1 MKRWKKFI
9 AMGLAV
15 SMIVPSCIPQ
25 TLWASEFSTGS
36 VESAADVFED
46 GAGYETGS
54 ESGNK
59 ISDENNSGDEFGTG
73 ELKDQEPEQSETED
87 SVNAGQS
94 AEGYN
99 ILLYSDG
106 KLEKTYVIPYADA
119 DNAKV
124 PEALKGKTGYIFKE
138 WNTKEDGTGET
149 YKPGDSIKKLLE
161 TADMAMQA
169 QETSERTEAG
179 EEIKPEKDVMQEEND
194 VAQTDSA
201 SWEEKNDKAEMQISD
216 TENDG
221 TSPDISTDKAIAAGD
236 TTAITLYAIWEKA
249 SEYKITYKLN
259 KGKNN
264 TANPK
269 TYTSEDEIKFK
280 KPTRSGYHFVGWYTD
295 SKYKNQI
302 SVIEKGS
309 EGSLTLYAKWTK
321 EISPSAKAASL
332 DYVKGTKAN
341 TITVSATVSN
351 YVKSSDGYYYL
362 VYVDSNSGK
371 VKKTVGK
378 VKKPEKAKG
387 KITFKLNISRHPE
400 YAQGKFAIG
409 IKKSKSAYSVISP
422 KSYVSNP
429 EKLST
434 NTAAYFVPGT
444 KKGIQATDIN
454 ELTDTKSKTVFF
466 NLYISDLMR
475 KDSGVETYKYNGK
488 TYHFNGLY
496 GYVYLVQQ
504 CNAKGIQVTAQIS
517 IDRNASTQS
526 FITGNS
532 PYAETAY
539 YGWNTDNSTTR
550 QTMEAMFA
558 YLGEKFGKN
567 NCYISN
573 WILGNEV
580 NSASGYYYVG
590 NVSFSKFISMYS
602 EAFRCL
608 YNAVKSSR
616 GSSKVFICLDN
627 CWNQKNAFTICYSAR
642 STLESFAAKISDM
655 QKDVNWNLAYHAYNQ
670 PLSDSQFW
678 SGANASMFT
687 SDANTTTFITMRNI
701 QTLTDYVK
709 NRFGSNTRII
719 LSEQGFSSTY
729 GGQANQAAAI
739 ALAYYKAAC
748 NPMIDAFIIRSYK
761 DEAHEVAQGLAM
773 GLKDAN
779 GKKKTAYNVF
789 KNMDS
794 SNSLKYT
801 EKVLKSQVGN
811 WKSLVP
817 GYRKFPPCIES
828 DVTDRRDC
836 FQKLLSYWKCI
847 KLSQIKHIFPTQRTQ
862 IIPILRSIK
871 RKQR

>member
-1 MKRWKKFI
+1 MKKWKKFI

-25 TLWASEFSTGS
+25 TLWASEFSAGS

-46 GAGYETGS
+46 SAEYETGS

-119 DNAKV
+119 DTAKV

-161 TADMAMQA
+161 TADMAKQA
-169 QETSERTEAG
+169 QETSERTEVG

-201 SWEEKNDKAEMQISD
+201 SWEEKTDKAEMQISD

-387 KITFKLNISRHPE
+387 KITFKLNISGHPE

-817 GYRKFPPCIES
+817 GYSTRKIS
-828 DVTDRRDC
+828 
-836 FQKLLSYWKCI
+836 SMY
-847 KLSQIKHIFPTQRTQ
+847 
-862 IIPILRSIK
+862 
-871 RKQR
+871 RK

>member
-1 MKRWKKFI
+1 MKKWKKFI

-25 TLWASEFSTGS
+25 TLWASEFSAGS

-106 KLEKTYVIPYADA
+106 KLEKTYVIPYADV
-119 DNAKV
+119 DIAKV
-124 PEALKGKTGYIFKE
+124 PEALRGKTGYVFKE

-161 TADMAMQA
+161 TADMAKQA

-201 SWEEKNDKAEMQISD
+201 SWEEKTDKAEMQISD

-387 KITFKLNISRHPE
+387 KITFKLNISGHPE

-642 STLESFAAKISDM
+642 STLESFAAKISNM

-817 GYRKFPPCIES
+817 GYSTGKISSMYRK
-828 DVTDRRDC
+828 
-836 FQKLLSYWKCI
+836 
-847 KLSQIKHIFPTQRTQ
+847 
-862 IIPILRSIK
+862 
-871 RKQR
+871 

>member
-1 MKRWKKFI
+1 MKKWKKFI

-25 TLWASEFSTGS
+25 TLWASEFSAGS

-119 DNAKV
+119 DTAKV

-161 TADMAMQA
+161 TADMAKQA
-169 QETSERTEAG
+169 QETSERTEVG

-201 SWEEKNDKAEMQISD
+201 SWEEKTDKAEMQISD

-387 KITFKLNISRHPE
+387 KITFKLNISGHPE

-678 SGANASMFT
+678 SGANAFMFT

-817 GYRKFPPCIES
+817 GYSTGKISSMYRK
-828 DVTDRRDC
+828 
-836 FQKLLSYWKCI
+836 
-847 KLSQIKHIFPTQRTQ
+847 
-862 IIPILRSIK
+862 
-871 RKQR
+871 

>member
-1 MKRWKKFI
+1 MKKWKKFI

-15 SMIVPSCIPQ
+15 SMIVPSCITQ
-25 TLWASEFSTGS
+25 TLWASEFSAGS

-119 DNAKV
+119 DTAKV

-161 TADMAMQA
+161 TADMAKQA
-169 QETSERTEAG
+169 QETSERTEVG

-201 SWEEKNDKAEMQISD
+201 SWEEKTGKAEMQISD

-332 DYVKGTKAN
+332 DYLKGTKAN

-387 KITFKLNISRHPE
+387 KITFKLNISGHPE

-748 NPMIDAFIIRSYK
+748 NPMIDAFIIRSYE

-817 GYRKFPPCIES
+817 GYSTGKISSMYRK
-828 DVTDRRDC
+828 
-836 FQKLLSYWKCI
+836 
-847 KLSQIKHIFPTQRTQ
+847 
-862 IIPILRSIK
+862 
-871 RKQR
+871 

>member
-25 TLWASEFSTGS
+25 TLWASEFSAGS
-36 VESAADVFED
+36 VESASDVFED
-46 GAGYETGS
+46 GVGYETGS

-59 ISDENNSGDEFGTG
+59 ISDKNNSGDEFGTG
-73 ELKDQEPEQSETED
+73 ELKDQEPEQSETEG

-94 AEGYN
+94 SEGYN

-161 TADMAMQA
+161 TADMAKQA
-169 QETSERTEAG
+169 QKTSERTEAG

-201 SWEEKNDKAEMQISD
+201 SWEEKTDKAEMQISD

-302 SVIEKGS
+302 SLIEKGS

-387 KITFKLNISRHPE
+387 KITFKLNISGHPE

-517 IDRNASTQS
+517 IDRNVSTQS
-526 FITGNS
+526 LITGNS

-801 EKVLKSQVGN
+801 EKILKSQVGN

-817 GYRKFPPCIES
+817 GYSTGKISSMYRK
-828 DVTDRRDC
+828 
-836 FQKLLSYWKCI
+836 
-847 KLSQIKHIFPTQRTQ
+847 
-862 IIPILRSIK
+862 
-871 RKQR
+871 

>member
-1 MKRWKKFI
+1 MKKWKKFI

-25 TLWASEFSTGS
+25 TLWASEFSAGS

-46 GAGYETGS
+46 GAEYETGS

-119 DNAKV
+119 DTAKV
-124 PEALKGKTGYIFKE
+124 PEALRGKTGYIFKE

-161 TADMAMQA
+161 TADMAKQA
-169 QETSERTEAG
+169 QETSERTEVG

-201 SWEEKNDKAEMQISD
+201 SWEEKTDKAEMQISD

-321 EISPSAKAASL
+321 EISSSAKAASL

-387 KITFKLNISRHPE
+387 KITFKLNISGHPE

-761 DEAHEVAQGLAM
+761 DEAHEVARGLAM

-817 GYRKFPPCIES
+817 GYSTGKISSMYRK
-828 DVTDRRDC
+828 
-836 FQKLLSYWKCI
+836 
-847 KLSQIKHIFPTQRTQ
+847 
-862 IIPILRSIK
+862 
-871 RKQR
+871 

>member
-15 SMIVPSCIPQ
+15 SMIVSSCIPQ
-25 TLWASEFSTGS
+25 TLWASEFSAGS

-119 DNAKV
+119 DTAKV

-161 TADMAMQA
+161 TADMAKQA
-169 QETSERTEAG
+169 QETSERTEVG

-201 SWEEKNDKAEMQISD
+201 SWEEKTDKAEMQISD

-387 KITFKLNISRHPE
+387 KITFKLNISGHPE

-409 IKKSKSAYSVISP
+409 IRKSKSAYSVISP

-817 GYRKFPPCIES
+817 GYSTGKISSMYRK
-828 DVTDRRDC
+828 
-836 FQKLLSYWKCI
+836 
-847 KLSQIKHIFPTQRTQ
+847 
-862 IIPILRSIK
+862 
-871 RKQR
+871 

>member
-1 MKRWKKFI
+1 MKKWKKFI

-25 TLWASEFSTGS
+25 TLWASEFSAGS

-46 GAGYETGS
+46 SAEYETGS

-119 DNAKV
+119 DTAKV
-124 PEALKGKTGYIFKE
+124 PEALRGKTGYIFKE

-161 TADMAMQA
+161 TADMAKQA
-169 QETSERTEAG
+169 QETSERTEVG

-201 SWEEKNDKAEMQISD
+201 SWEEKTGKAEMQISD

-249 SEYKITYKLN
+249 SEYEYKITYKLN

-387 KITFKLNISRHPE
+387 KITFKLNISGHPE

-817 GYRKFPPCIES
+817 GYSTGKISSMYRK
-828 DVTDRRDC
+828 
-836 FQKLLSYWKCI
+836 
-847 KLSQIKHIFPTQRTQ
+847 
-862 IIPILRSIK
+862 
-871 RKQR
+871 

>member
-1 MKRWKKFI
+1 MKKWKKFI

-25 TLWASEFSTGS
+25 TLWASEFSAGS

-119 DNAKV
+119 DTAKV

-161 TADMAMQA
+161 TADMAKQA
-169 QETSERTEAG
+169 QETSERTEVG

-201 SWEEKNDKAEMQISD
+201 SWEEKTDKAEMQISD

-387 KITFKLNISRHPE
+387 KITFKLNISGHPE

-748 NPMIDAFIIRSYK
+748 NPMIAAFIIRSYK

-817 GYRKFPPCIES
+817 GYSTGKISSMYRK
-828 DVTDRRDC
+828 
-836 FQKLLSYWKCI
+836 
-847 KLSQIKHIFPTQRTQ
+847 
-862 IIPILRSIK
+862 
-871 RKQR
+871 

>member
-15 SMIVPSCIPQ
+15 SMTVPSCIPQ
-25 TLWASEFSTGS
+25 TLWASEFSAGS

-119 DNAKV
+119 DTAKV

-161 TADMAMQA
+161 TADMAKQA
-169 QETSERTEAG
+169 QETSERTEVG

-201 SWEEKNDKAEMQISD
+201 SWEEKTDKAEMQISD

-321 EISPSAKAASL
+321 EISPSAKATSL

-387 KITFKLNISRHPE
+387 KITFKLNISGHPE

-779 GKKKTAYNVF
+779 GKKKTSYNVF

-817 GYRKFPPCIES
+817 GYSTGKISSMYRK
-828 DVTDRRDC
+828 
-836 FQKLLSYWKCI
+836 
-847 KLSQIKHIFPTQRTQ
+847 
-862 IIPILRSIK
+862 
-871 RKQR
+871 

>member
-25 TLWASEFSTGS
+25 TLWASEFSAGS

-119 DNAKV
+119 DTAKV

-161 TADMAMQA
+161 TADMAKQA
-169 QETSERTEAG
+169 QETSERTEVG

-194 VAQTDSA
+194 VAQTDRA
-201 SWEEKNDKAEMQISD
+201 SWEEKTDKAEMQISD

-387 KITFKLNISRHPE
+387 KITFKLNISGHPE

-590 NVSFSKFISMYS
+590 NISFSKFISMYS

-817 GYRKFPPCIES
+817 GYSTGKISSMYRK
-828 DVTDRRDC
+828 
-836 FQKLLSYWKCI
+836 
-847 KLSQIKHIFPTQRTQ
+847 
-862 IIPILRSIK
+862 
-871 RKQR
+871 

>member
-25 TLWASEFSTGS
+25 TLWASEFSAGS

-46 GAGYETGS
+46 GAEYETGS

-119 DNAKV
+119 DTAKV

-161 TADMAMQA
+161 TADMAKQA
-169 QETSERTEAG
+169 QKTSERTEVG

-201 SWEEKNDKAEMQISD
+201 SWEEKTDKAEMQISD

-387 KITFKLNISRHPE
+387 KITFKLNISGHPE

-817 GYRKFPPCIES
+817 GYSTGKISSMYRK
-828 DVTDRRDC
+828 
-836 FQKLLSYWKCI
+836 
-847 KLSQIKHIFPTQRTQ
+847 
-862 IIPILRSIK
+862 
-871 RKQR
+871 

>member
-1 MKRWKKFI
+1 MKKWKKFI

-15 SMIVPSCIPQ
+15 SMIVPSCISQ
-25 TLWASEFSTGS
+25 TLWASEFSAGS

-73 ELKDQEPEQSETED
+73 ELKDQEPEQSETEG

-94 AEGYN
+94 SEGYN

-119 DNAKV
+119 DTAKV

-161 TADMAMQA
+161 TADMAKQA

-201 SWEEKNDKAEMQISD
+201 SWEEKTDKAEMQISD

-332 DYVKGTKAN
+332 DYVKGTKVN

-387 KITFKLNISRHPE
+387 KITFKLNISGHPE

-817 GYRKFPPCIES
+817 GYSTGKISSMYRK
-828 DVTDRRDC
+828 
-836 FQKLLSYWKCI
+836 
-847 KLSQIKHIFPTQRTQ
+847 
-862 IIPILRSIK
+862 
-871 RKQR
+871 

>member
-15 SMIVPSCIPQ
+15 SMTVPSCIPQ
-25 TLWASEFSTGS
+25 TLWASEFSAGS

-46 GAGYETGS
+46 GAGYETGN

-119 DNAKV
+119 DIAKV

-161 TADMAMQA
+161 TADMAKQA
-169 QETSERTEAG
+169 QETSERTEVG

-201 SWEEKNDKAEMQISD
+201 SLEEKTDKAEMQISD

-221 TSPDISTDKAIAAGD
+221 TSPDISTDKAMAAGD

-332 DYVKGTKAN
+332 DYLKGTKAN

-387 KITFKLNISRHPE
+387 KTTFKLNISGHPE

-817 GYRKFPPCIES
+817 GYSTGKISSMYRK
-828 DVTDRRDC
+828 
-836 FQKLLSYWKCI
+836 
-847 KLSQIKHIFPTQRTQ
+847 
-862 IIPILRSIK
+862 
-871 RKQR
+871 

>member
-1 MKRWKKFI
+1 MKKWKKFI

-15 SMIVPSCIPQ
+15 SMIVPSCISQ
-25 TLWASEFSTGS
+25 TLWASEFSAGS

-46 GAGYETGS
+46 GAEYETGS

-119 DNAKV
+119 DTAKV

-161 TADMAMQA
+161 TADMAKQA
-169 QETSERTEAG
+169 QETSERTEVG

-201 SWEEKNDKAEMQISD
+201 SWEEKTDKAEMQISD

-387 KITFKLNISRHPE
+387 KITFKLNISGHPE

-444 KKGIQATDIN
+444 KKGIQATDIK

-817 GYRKFPPCIES
+817 GYSTGKISSMYRK
-828 DVTDRRDC
+828 
-836 FQKLLSYWKCI
+836 
-847 KLSQIKHIFPTQRTQ
+847 
-862 IIPILRSIK
+862 
-871 RKQR
+871 

>member
-1 MKRWKKFI
+1 MKKWKKFI

-25 TLWASEFSTGS
+25 TLWASEFSAGS
-36 VESAADVFED
+36 VESASDVFED

-87 SVNAGQS
+87 SVNVGQS

-119 DNAKV
+119 DTAKV
-124 PEALKGKTGYIFKE
+124 PEALRGKTGYIFKE

-161 TADMAMQA
+161 TADMAKQA

-201 SWEEKNDKAEMQISD
+201 SWEEKTDKAEMQISD

-362 VYVDSNSGK
+362 VYVDSNFGK

-387 KITFKLNISRHPE
+387 KITFKLNISGHPE

-590 NVSFSKFISMYS
+590 NVSFSKFISMCS

-817 GYRKFPPCIES
+817 GYSTGKISSMYRK
-828 DVTDRRDC
+828 
-836 FQKLLSYWKCI
+836 
-847 KLSQIKHIFPTQRTQ
+847 
-862 IIPILRSIK
+862 
-871 RKQR
+871 

>member
-1 MKRWKKFI
+1 MKKWKKFI

-25 TLWASEFSTGS
+25 TLWASEFSAGS

-46 GAGYETGS
+46 GAGYET
-54 ESGNK
+54 GNK

-119 DNAKV
+119 DTAKV

-161 TADMAMQA
+161 TADMAKQA
-169 QETSERTEAG
+169 QETSERTEVG

-201 SWEEKNDKAEMQISD
+201 SWEEKTDKAEMQISD

-341 TITVSATVSN
+341 TINVSATVSN

-387 KITFKLNISRHPE
+387 KITFKLNISGHPE

-444 KKGIQATDIN
+444 KKGIQAIDIN

-817 GYRKFPPCIES
+817 GYSTGKISSMYRK
-828 DVTDRRDC
+828 
-836 FQKLLSYWKCI
+836 
-847 KLSQIKHIFPTQRTQ
+847 
-862 IIPILRSIK
+862 
-871 RKQR
+871 

>member
-1 MKRWKKFI
+1 MKKWKKFI

-25 TLWASEFSTGS
+25 TLWASEFSAGS

-46 GAGYETGS
+46 GAEYETGS

-119 DNAKV
+119 DTAKV
-124 PEALKGKTGYIFKE
+124 PEALRGKTGYIFKE

-161 TADMAMQA
+161 TADMAKQA
-169 QETSERTEAG
+169 QETSERTEVG

-201 SWEEKNDKAEMQISD
+201 SWEEKTDKAEMQISD

-387 KITFKLNISRHPE
+387 KITFKLNISGHPE

-517 IDRNASTQS
+517 IDRNASTQR

-719 LSEQGFSSTY
+719 LSEQGFSSAY

-817 GYRKFPPCIES
+817 GYSTGKISSMYRK
-828 DVTDRRDC
+828 
-836 FQKLLSYWKCI
+836 
-847 KLSQIKHIFPTQRTQ
+847 
-862 IIPILRSIK
+862 
-871 RKQR
+871 

>member
-15 SMIVPSCIPQ
+15 SMTVPSCIPQ
-25 TLWASEFSTGS
+25 TLWASEFSAGS

-46 GAGYETGS
+46 GAGYETGN

-119 DNAKV
+119 DIAKV
-124 PEALKGKTGYIFKE
+124 PEALRGKTGYVFKE

-161 TADMAMQA
+161 TADMAKQA

-201 SWEEKNDKAEMQISD
+201 SWEEKTDKAEMQISD

-387 KITFKLNISRHPE
+387 KITFKLNISGHPE

-748 NPMIDAFIIRSYK
+748 NPMVDAFIIRSYK

-817 GYRKFPPCIES
+817 GYSTGKISSMYRK
-828 DVTDRRDC
+828 
-836 FQKLLSYWKCI
+836 
-847 KLSQIKHIFPTQRTQ
+847 
-862 IIPILRSIK
+862 
-871 RKQR
+871 

>member
-15 SMIVPSCIPQ
+15 SMTVPSCIPQ
-25 TLWASEFSTGS
+25 TLWASEFSAGS

-46 GAGYETGS
+46 GAGYETGN

-119 DNAKV
+119 DTAKV
-124 PEALKGKTGYIFKE
+124 PEALRGKTGYIFKE

-161 TADMAMQA
+161 TADMAKQA

-201 SWEEKNDKAEMQISD
+201 SWEEKTDKAEMQISD

-332 DYVKGTKAN
+332 DYLKGTKAN

-387 KITFKLNISRHPE
+387 KITFKLNISGHPE

-779 GKKKTAYNVF
+779 GKKKTSYNVF

-811 WKSLVP
+811 WKSLIP
-817 GYRKFPPCIES
+817 GYSTGKISSMYRK
-828 DVTDRRDC
+828 
-836 FQKLLSYWKCI
+836 
-847 KLSQIKHIFPTQRTQ
+847 
-862 IIPILRSIK
+862 
-871 RKQR
+871 

>member
-1 MKRWKKFI
+1 
-9 AMGLAV
+9 
-15 SMIVPSCIPQ
+15 MIVPSCIPQ
-25 TLWASEFSTGS
+25 TLWASEFSAGS

-119 DNAKV
+119 DTAKV
-124 PEALKGKTGYIFKE
+124 PEALRGKTGYIFKE

-161 TADMAMQA
+161 TADMAKQA
-169 QETSERTEAG
+169 QETSERTEVG

-201 SWEEKNDKAEMQISD
+201 SWEEKTGKAEMQISD

-387 KITFKLNISRHPE
+387 KITFKLNISGHPE

-817 GYRKFPPCIES
+817 GYSTGKISSMYRK
-828 DVTDRRDC
+828 
-836 FQKLLSYWKCI
+836 
-847 KLSQIKHIFPTQRTQ
+847 
-862 IIPILRSIK
+862 
-871 RKQR
+871 

>member
-1 MKRWKKFI
+1 MKKWKKFI

-25 TLWASEFSTGS
+25 TLWASEFSAGS

-46 GAGYETGS
+46 SAEYETGS

-119 DNAKV
+119 DTAKV

-161 TADMAMQA
+161 TADMAKQA
-169 QETSERTEAG
+169 QETSERTEVG

-201 SWEEKNDKAEMQISD
+201 SWEEKTGKAEMQISD

-387 KITFKLNISRHPE
+387 KITFKLNISGHPE

-678 SGANASMFT
+678 SGANAFMFT

-817 GYRKFPPCIES
+817 GYSTGKISSMYRK
-828 DVTDRRDC
+828 
-836 FQKLLSYWKCI
+836 
-847 KLSQIKHIFPTQRTQ
+847 
-862 IIPILRSIK
+862 
-871 RKQR
+871 

>member
-1 MKRWKKFI
+1 MKKWKKFI

-25 TLWASEFSTGS
+25 TLWASEFSAGS

-119 DNAKV
+119 DTAKV

-161 TADMAMQA
+161 TADMAKQA

-179 EEIKPEKDVMQEEND
+179 GEIKPEKDVMQEEND

-201 SWEEKNDKAEMQISD
+201 SWEEKTDKAEMQISD

-321 EISPSAKAASL
+321 EISSSAKAASL

-387 KITFKLNISRHPE
+387 KITFKLNISGHPE

-422 KSYVSNP
+422 KSYVNNP

-748 NPMIDAFIIRSYK
+748 NPMIDAFIIRSYE

-779 GKKKTAYNVF
+779 GKKKTSYNVF

-811 WKSLVP
+811 WKSLIP
-817 GYRKFPPCIES
+817 GYSTGKISSMYRK
-828 DVTDRRDC
+828 
-836 FQKLLSYWKCI
+836 
-847 KLSQIKHIFPTQRTQ
+847 
-862 IIPILRSIK
+862 
-871 RKQR
+871 

>member
-1 MKRWKKFI
+1 MKKWKKFI

-25 TLWASEFSTGS
+25 TLWASEFSAGS

-119 DNAKV
+119 DTAKV
-124 PEALKGKTGYIFKE
+124 PEALKGKIGYIFKE

-161 TADMAMQA
+161 TADMAKQA
-169 QETSERTEAG
+169 QETSERTEVG

-201 SWEEKNDKAEMQISD
+201 SWEEKTDKAEMQISD

-321 EISPSAKAASL
+321 EISPSVKAASL

-351 YVKSSDGYYYL
+351 YVKSSDSYYYL

-378 VKKPEKAKG
+378 VKKPEKAKR
-387 KITFKLNISRHPE
+387 KITFKLNISGHPE

-817 GYRKFPPCIES
+817 GYSTGKISSMYRK
-828 DVTDRRDC
+828 
-836 FQKLLSYWKCI
+836 
-847 KLSQIKHIFPTQRTQ
+847 
-862 IIPILRSIK
+862 
-871 RKQR
+871 

>member
-25 TLWASEFSTGS
+25 TLWASEFSAGS

-119 DNAKV
+119 DTAKV
-124 PEALKGKTGYIFKE
+124 PEALRGKTGYIFKE

-161 TADMAMQA
+161 TADMAKQA

-201 SWEEKNDKAEMQISD
+201 SWEEKTDKAEMQISD

-302 SVIEKGS
+302 RVIEKGS

-332 DYVKGTKAN
+332 DYVKGTKVN

-387 KITFKLNISRHPE
+387 KITFKLNISGHPE

-539 YGWNTDNSTTR
+539 YGWNTDNRTTR

-817 GYRKFPPCIES
+817 GYSTGKISSMYRK
-828 DVTDRRDC
+828 
-836 FQKLLSYWKCI
+836 
-847 KLSQIKHIFPTQRTQ
+847 
-862 IIPILRSIK
+862 
-871 RKQR
+871 

>member
-1 MKRWKKFI
+1 MKKWKKFI

-25 TLWASEFSTGS
+25 TLWASEFSAGS

-119 DNAKV
+119 DTAKV
-124 PEALKGKTGYIFKE
+124 PEALRGKTGYIFKE

-161 TADMAMQA
+161 TADMAKQA
-169 QETSERTEAG
+169 QETSERTEVG

-201 SWEEKNDKAEMQISD
+201 SWEEKTGKAEMQISD

-321 EISPSAKAASL
+321 EISPSAKTASL

-387 KITFKLNISRHPE
+387 KITFKLNISGHPE

-409 IKKSKSAYSVISP
+409 IRKSKSAYSVISP

-817 GYRKFPPCIES
+817 GYSTGKISSMYRK
-828 DVTDRRDC
+828 
-836 FQKLLSYWKCI
+836 
-847 KLSQIKHIFPTQRTQ
+847 
-862 IIPILRSIK
+862 
-871 RKQR
+871 

>member
-25 TLWASEFSTGS
+25 TLWASEFSAGS

-46 GAGYETGS
+46 GAEYETGS

-119 DNAKV
+119 DTAKV

-161 TADMAMQA
+161 TADMAKQA
-169 QETSERTEAG
+169 QETSERTEVG

-201 SWEEKNDKAEMQISD
+201 SWEEKTDKAEMQISD

-387 KITFKLNISRHPE
+387 KITFKLNISGHPE

-687 SDANTTTFITMRNI
+687 GDANTTTFITMRNI

-729 GGQANQAAAI
+729 GGQANQAVAI

-817 GYRKFPPCIES
+817 GYSTGKISSMYRK
-828 DVTDRRDC
+828 
-836 FQKLLSYWKCI
+836 
-847 KLSQIKHIFPTQRTQ
+847 
-862 IIPILRSIK
+862 
-871 RKQR
+871 

>member
-1 MKRWKKFI
+1 MKKWKKFI

-25 TLWASEFSTGS
+25 TLWASEFSAGS
-36 VESAADVFED
+36 VESASDVFED

-119 DNAKV
+119 DTAKV
-124 PEALKGKTGYIFKE
+124 PEALRGKTGYIFKE

-161 TADMAMQA
+161 TADMAKQA
-169 QETSERTEAG
+169 QETSERTEVG

-201 SWEEKNDKAEMQISD
+201 SWEEKTDKAEMQISD

-351 YVKSSDGYYYL
+351 YVKSSNGYYYL

-387 KITFKLNISRHPE
+387 KITFKLNISGHPE

-817 GYRKFPPCIES
+817 GYSTGKISSMYRK
-828 DVTDRRDC
+828 
-836 FQKLLSYWKCI
+836 
-847 KLSQIKHIFPTQRTQ
+847 
-862 IIPILRSIK
+862 
-871 RKQR
+871 

>member
-25 TLWASEFSTGS
+25 TLWASEFSAGS

-46 GAGYETGS
+46 GAGYETGN

-119 DNAKV
+119 DIAKV
-124 PEALKGKTGYIFKE
+124 PEALRGKTGYVFKE

-161 TADMAMQA
+161 TADMAKQA

-194 VAQTDSA
+194 VAQTDSV
-201 SWEEKNDKAEMQISD
+201 SWEEKTDKAEMQISD

-387 KITFKLNISRHPE
+387 KITFKLNISGHPE

-748 NPMIDAFIIRSYK
+748 NPMIDAFIIRSYE

-779 GKKKTAYNVF
+779 GKKKTSYNVF

-811 WKSLVP
+811 WKSLIP
-817 GYRKFPPCIES
+817 GYSTGKISSMYRK
-828 DVTDRRDC
+828 
-836 FQKLLSYWKCI
+836 
-847 KLSQIKHIFPTQRTQ
+847 
-862 IIPILRSIK
+862 
-871 RKQR
+871 

>member
-15 SMIVPSCIPQ
+15 SMTVPSCIPQ
-25 TLWASEFSTGS
+25 TLWASEFSAGS

-119 DNAKV
+119 DTAKV
-124 PEALKGKTGYIFKE
+124 PEALKGKIGYIFKE

-161 TADMAMQA
+161 TADMAKQA

-201 SWEEKNDKAEMQISD
+201 SWEEKTDKAEMQISD

-387 KITFKLNISRHPE
+387 KITFKLNISGHPE

-687 SDANTTTFITMRNI
+687 SDANTTTFITMSNI

-817 GYRKFPPCIES
+817 GYSTGKISSMYRK
-828 DVTDRRDC
+828 
-836 FQKLLSYWKCI
+836 
-847 KLSQIKHIFPTQRTQ
+847 
-862 IIPILRSIK
+862 
-871 RKQR
+871 

>member
-1 MKRWKKFI
+1 MKKWKKFI

-25 TLWASEFSTGS
+25 TLWASEFSAGS

-46 GAGYETGS
+46 GAEYETGS

-119 DNAKV
+119 DTAKV
-124 PEALKGKTGYIFKE
+124 PEALRGKTGYIFKE

-161 TADMAMQA
+161 TADMAKQA
-169 QETSERTEAG
+169 QETSERTEVG

-201 SWEEKNDKAEMQISD
+201 SWEEKTDKAEMQISD

-332 DYVKGTKAN
+332 DYVKGTKVN

-387 KITFKLNISRHPE
+387 KITFKLNISGHPE

-817 GYRKFPPCIES
+817 GYSTGKISSMYRK
-828 DVTDRRDC
+828 
-836 FQKLLSYWKCI
+836 
-847 KLSQIKHIFPTQRTQ
+847 
-862 IIPILRSIK
+862 
-871 RKQR
+871 

>member
-15 SMIVPSCIPQ
+15 SMTVPSCIPQ
-25 TLWASEFSTGS
+25 TLWASEFSAGS

-46 GAGYETGS
+46 GAGYETGN

-119 DNAKV
+119 DTAKV

-169 QETSERTEAG
+169 QETSERTEVG

-201 SWEEKNDKAEMQISD
+201 SWEEKTDKAEMQISD

-332 DYVKGTKAN
+332 DYVKGTKVN

-387 KITFKLNISRHPE
+387 KITFKLNISGHPE

-779 GKKKTAYNVF
+779 GKKKTSYNVF

-817 GYRKFPPCIES
+817 GYSTGKISSMYRK
-828 DVTDRRDC
+828 
-836 FQKLLSYWKCI
+836 
-847 KLSQIKHIFPTQRTQ
+847 
-862 IIPILRSIK
+862 
-871 RKQR
+871 

>member
-15 SMIVPSCIPQ
+15 SMIVSSCIPQ
-25 TLWASEFSTGS
+25 TLWASEFSAGS

-119 DNAKV
+119 DTAKV

-161 TADMAMQA
+161 TADMAKQA
-169 QETSERTEAG
+169 QETSERTEVG

-201 SWEEKNDKAEMQISD
+201 SWEEKTDKAEMQISD

-221 TSPDISTDKAIAAGD
+221 TSPDISTDKTIAAGD

-321 EISPSAKAASL
+321 EISPSAKATSL

-387 KITFKLNISRHPE
+387 KITFKLNISGHPE

-817 GYRKFPPCIES
+817 GYSTGKISSMYRK
-828 DVTDRRDC
+828 
-836 FQKLLSYWKCI
+836 
-847 KLSQIKHIFPTQRTQ
+847 
-862 IIPILRSIK
+862 
-871 RKQR
+871 

>member
-1 MKRWKKFI
+1 MKKWKKFI

-25 TLWASEFSTGS
+25 TLWASEFSAGS

-46 GAGYETGS
+46 GAEYETGS
-54 ESGNK
+54 EAGNK

-119 DNAKV
+119 DTAKV
-124 PEALKGKTGYIFKE
+124 PEALRGKTGYIFKE

-161 TADMAMQA
+161 TADMAKQA
-169 QETSERTEAG
+169 QETSERTEVG

-201 SWEEKNDKAEMQISD
+201 SWEEKTDKAEMQISD

-351 YVKSSDGYYYL
+351 YVKSSNGYYYL

-387 KITFKLNISRHPE
+387 KITFKLNISGHPE

-550 QTMEAMFA
+550 QIMEAMFA

-817 GYRKFPPCIES
+817 GYSTGKISSMYRK
-828 DVTDRRDC
+828 
-836 FQKLLSYWKCI
+836 
-847 KLSQIKHIFPTQRTQ
+847 
-862 IIPILRSIK
+862 
-871 RKQR
+871 